1 MSRPPELAKVPTP
14 ASVFRFSAVTWNA
27 HRVHYDEPYATS
39 VEGHQG
45 LLVQAHL
52 LASYLCEMLVAWAG
66 PGGRITRLNYQV
78 KAPVYVG
85 TPIRC
90 WGRPVPGRPADGC
103 EAVDLEIGI
112 DIEDRTVVQG
122 TAQLRRSAG

>member
-1 MSRPPELAKVPTP
+1 MNGPPGLAKVATP

-45 LLVQAHL
+45 RLVQAHL
-52 LASYLCEMLVAWAG
+52 LASYLCEMLMAWAG
-66 PGGRITRLNYQV
+66 PGGRIARLNYQV

-85 TPIRC
+85 TPLRC
-90 WGRPVPGRPADGC
+90 WG
-103 EAVDLEIGI
+103 
-112 DIEDRTVVQG
+112 QG
-122 TAQLRRSAG
+122 ARQAG